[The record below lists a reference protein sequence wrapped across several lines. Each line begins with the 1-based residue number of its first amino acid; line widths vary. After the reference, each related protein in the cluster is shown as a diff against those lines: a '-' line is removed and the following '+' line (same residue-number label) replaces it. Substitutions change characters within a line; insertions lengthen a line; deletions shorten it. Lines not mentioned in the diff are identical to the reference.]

1 MTDLQPKPQLEDP
14 LHEKEIFSND
24 VVGVG
29 MMHGNLV
36 ITLANIR
43 FDESSGTESPK
54 MRRVVSAR
62 LVLSNNAGD
71 QLLRN
76 LQNSVTQMQ
85 AMAAKAGNKPPS

>member
-43 FDESSGTESPK
+43 FDESPGT
-54 MRRVVSAR
+54 
-62 LVLSNNAGD
+62 
-71 QLLRN
+71 
-76 LQNSVTQMQ
+76 
-85 AMAAKAGNKPPS
+85 

>member
-1 MTDLQPKPQLEDP
+1 MTDLPPKPQLEDP

-36 ITLANIR
+36 VTLANIR
-43 FDESSGTESPK
+43 FDESSGTESAK

-76 LQNSVTQMQ
+76 LQNYFTQMQ
-85 AMAAKAGNKPPS
+85 AMANKPPS

>member
-54 MRRVVSAR
+54 MRRVVSAKTR
-62 LVLSNNAGD
+62 AERQRWRSAPEKPAKFFHTNAGD
-71 QLLRN
+71 GSQGRE
-76 LQNSVTQMQ
+76 QTT
-85 AMAAKAGNKPPS
+85 